1 MMGNGNVD
9 CCDQIIYKLYRLHI
23 KHVMNFNNPTFML
36 DKDATA
42 EAQHVPLA
50 RSNDTEQGNV
60 YETAA

>member
-1 MMGNGNVD
+1 
-9 CCDQIIYKLYRLHI
+9 
-23 KHVMNFNNPTFML
+23 MNFNNPTFTL